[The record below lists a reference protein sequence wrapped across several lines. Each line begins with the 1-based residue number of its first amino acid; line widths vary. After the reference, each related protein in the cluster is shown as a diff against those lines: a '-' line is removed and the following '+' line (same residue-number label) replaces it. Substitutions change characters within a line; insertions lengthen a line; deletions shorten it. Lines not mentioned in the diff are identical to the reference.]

1 LMKSG
6 KRSLSKTEWTLMNIC
21 WEKGKVSARIIFD
34 ESQKDK
40 KRAYQTIKTLLDK
53 LVDKKYLKKERFGP
67 IWLYEPTIT
76 RARAVSNA
84 IDSFADTVLNN
95 TFTPLFS
102 HFIKKEKMSEEEI
115 EVLEKLIEK
124 HKEE

>member
-1 LMKSG
+1 MKRRR
-6 KRSLSKTEWTLMNIC
+6 KNLSTTEWTLMNIC
-21 WEKGKVSARIIFD
+21 WEKGKVSARIIFE

-53 LVDKKYLKKERFGP
+53 LVDKEYLKRERFGP

-76 RARAVSNA
+76 REQTVSNA

-95 TFTPLFS
+95 TLTPLFS

-115 EVLEKLIEK
+115 EVLEKLIKK